1 MRFQV
6 EGFSLTSMLWLV
18 GKMKN
23 LWFAGIFI
31 FGVVFYLS
39 KSSEISY
46 QNTLFTNLKYSITL
60 KQ

>member
-23 LWFAGIFI
+23 LWLAGKMKNLWLAGIFI
-31 FGVVFYLS
+31 IGVVFYLS
-39 KSSEISY
+39 KSSEIS
-46 QNTLFTNLKYSITL
+46 
-60 KQ
+60 